1 MSGGKSSCVF
11 SFDPHAFIHVISCA
25 PSQGAAGKSGCYC
38 LFSLGSH
45 CVLQGR
51 LEHAFGQCVWKH
63 YLHGDDPVG
72 LRSRRDWPLGF
83 GRNHLNPFCMLG
95 SECSRS
101 PHRDPLSDFGVTTP
115 PRH

>member
-1 MSGGKSSCVF
+1 MSGGKISCVF

-51 LEHAFGQCVWKH
+51 LEHAFGQWVWKH

-72 LRSRRDWPLGF
+72 LRVQKGLAIGVWEESFEPLLYAGF
-83 GRNHLNPFCMLG
+83 
-95 SECSRS
+95 
-101 PHRDPLSDFGVTTP
+101 
-115 PRH
+115 